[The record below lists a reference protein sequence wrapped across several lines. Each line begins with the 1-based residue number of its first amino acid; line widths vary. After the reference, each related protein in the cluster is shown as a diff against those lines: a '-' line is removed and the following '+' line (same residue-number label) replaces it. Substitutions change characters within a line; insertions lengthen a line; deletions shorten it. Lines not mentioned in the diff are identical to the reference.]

1 MAVGRNVWR
10 TLRDWQVALY
20 AFIVLMTIKVMPLYV
35 YVVRYC
41 LGLVTVFS
49 GIHGLVLLCIGSL
62 KSISLPKMFF

>member
-1 MAVGRNVWR
+1 MAGGRNVWR
-10 TLRDWQVALY
+10 TLRDWQVVLY
-20 AFIVLMTIKVMPLYV
+20 VFIVFMTIKVMPLYV

-49 GIHGLVLLCIGSL
+49 GIRGLVLLCIGSV